1 MNVHE
6 KNIFDISKRVKIECP
21 RYFRGRGR
29 QMGYNLFSGRNPET
43 ICWFDIWK
51 DLFTSSSDLLNTGDN
66 LAIANTGLGV
76 SLIRRPWSLE
86 YHKHSF
92 K

>member
-1 MNVHE
+1 
-6 KNIFDISKRVKIECP
+6 
-21 RYFRGRGR
+21 
-29 QMGYNLFSGRNPET
+29 MGYNLFSGRNPET

-76 SLIRRPWSLE
+76 SLIRRP
-86 YHKHSF
+86 
-92 K
+92 